1 MSEYLD
7 SGTVRVSIVPS
18 GVSVLTGI
26 DSATVNVDIVPSGI
40 DKHLKPDF
48 TGEGLAYNRFSAFE
62 GFQRFEAEP
71 MERFT
76 TRLRFGA

>member
-7 SGTVRVSIVPS
+7 SGTVLVSIVPS
-18 GVSVLTGI
+18 GVSVFTGT
-26 DSATVNVDIVPSGI
+26 DSATVSVRITPSGL
-40 DKHLKPDF
+40 DEHFRPDF

-71 MERFT
+71 VERFT